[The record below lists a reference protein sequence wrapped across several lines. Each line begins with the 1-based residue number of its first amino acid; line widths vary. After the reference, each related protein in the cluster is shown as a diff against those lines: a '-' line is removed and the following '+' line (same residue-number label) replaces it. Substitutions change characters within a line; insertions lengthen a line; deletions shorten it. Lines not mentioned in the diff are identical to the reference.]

1 MDRIT
6 AGLDFC
12 FTYIDDILIALQDGT
27 QHKEH
32 LKILFDR
39 LHGIEL
45 NPIKCVFGQKS
56 ISFLGHTI
64 SDKSI

>member
-1 MDRIT
+1 MDRVT

-12 FTYIDDILIALQDGT
+12 FTYIDDILIASQDET

-39 LHGIEL
+39 LQQHDIAI
-45 NPIKCVFGQKS
+45 NCMI
-56 ISFLGHTI
+56 
-64 SDKSI
+64 